1 MEVTVEV
8 DVVVEVEVE
17 VEVDVVVELLVVEIA
32 WALHDPL
39 VALVLT
45 FRPLSL
51 VFK

>member
-1 MEVTVEV
+1 MDVAEVLVAEEV
-8 DVVVEVEVE
+8 LVVEVEE
-17 VEVDVVVELLVVEIA
+17 VVVEIA